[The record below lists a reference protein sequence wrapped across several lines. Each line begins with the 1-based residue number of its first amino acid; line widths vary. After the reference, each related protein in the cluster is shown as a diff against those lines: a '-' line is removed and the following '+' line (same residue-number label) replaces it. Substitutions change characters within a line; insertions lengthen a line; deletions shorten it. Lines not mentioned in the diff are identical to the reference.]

1 MYEYISYKNKT
12 FRPFTDIT
20 MPAKL
25 FVGQILAR
33 YQRFRATIAWKS
45 LFNNWD
51 SFTVL

>member
-25 FVGQILAR
+25 RAKYWQVIKGSGLPLPESRFLITEILL
-33 YQRFRATIAWKS
+33 RF
-45 LFNNWD
+45 
-51 SFTVL
+51 